1 MKNFKILLIS
11 IILFITCTNVRAQD
25 DSLDS
30 LLNTIFK
37 IGNELKNDL
46 NRFTELSDKEE
57 MEYGEKIAVEFNNSV
72 NLTDYQKS
80 KIERIG
86 DKLIGFVER
95 DAIVYKFRVI
105 ETEVINAF
113 AIAGGNIYVTSALID
128 FVENEDELAFVIGHE
143 IGHID
148 KKHSMQQ
155 VQYSALGKEIA
166 GPEGEFLAS
175 LAFSIINLPFNKY
188 QEYEADES
196 GAYLSYKG
204 GYDPYASLNFFVKLA
219 NRNKENK
226 EESDEFSDIFRTH
239 PYSVD
244 RKDHLNSFIKNEI
257 YENE

>member
-1 MKNFKILLIS
+1 M
-11 IILFITCTNVRAQD
+11 LFR
-25 DSLDS
+25 S
-30 LLNTIFK
+30 
-37 IGNELKNDL
+37 GNELKKDL

-57 MEYGEKIAVEFNNSV
+57 MEYGDKIAAEFNSSV

-86 DKLIGFVER
+86 NSLISFVER

-105 ETEVINAF
+105 DTDVINAF
-113 AIAGGNIYVTSALID
+113 AIAGGNVYVTSALID
-128 FVENEDELAFVIGHE
+128 FVDNEDELVFVIGHE

-155 VQYSALGKEIA
+155 VQYAAIGKDIA

-204 GYDPYASLNFFVKLA
+204 GRSEERRVG
-219 NRNKENK
+219 KECR
-226 EESDEFSDIFRTH
+226 SRWS
-239 PYSVD
+239 P
-244 RKDHLNSFIKNEI
+244 DH
-257 YENE
+257 